1 MGEYNKAPK
10 TFKWLNI
17 KYFLTDSLLERKEER
32 EGGRER
38 RRKKEGRRKEKQKGE
53 GGSGEERGKVSH

>member
-1 MGEYNKAPK
+1 M
-10 TFKWLNI
+10 FKWLNI

-38 RRKKEGRRKEKQKGE
+38 RRKKEGRRKEKEKGE